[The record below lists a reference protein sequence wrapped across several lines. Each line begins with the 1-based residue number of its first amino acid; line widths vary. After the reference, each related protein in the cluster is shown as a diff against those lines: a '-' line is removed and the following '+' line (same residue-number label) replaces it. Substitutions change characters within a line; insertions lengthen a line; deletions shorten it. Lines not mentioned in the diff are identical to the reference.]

1 MLGFY
6 AAFIGSFATDVSA
19 ETIIPT
25 LNGQAVQKEA
35 VADRLPLTA
44 IALWA
49 AQIALCTTEQV
60 WYSA

>member
-44 IALWA
+44 IAL
-49 AQIALCTTEQV
+49 
-60 WYSA
+60 